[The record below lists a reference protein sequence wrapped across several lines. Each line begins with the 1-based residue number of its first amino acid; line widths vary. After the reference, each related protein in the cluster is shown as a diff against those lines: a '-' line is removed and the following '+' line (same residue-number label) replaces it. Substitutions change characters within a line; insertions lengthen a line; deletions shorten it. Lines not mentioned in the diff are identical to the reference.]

1 MALSIN
7 SLINSSNNY
16 DDDDESN
23 IFFANA
29 FQFTNLLS
37 DDITKNEN
45 VNIQLPEI
53 SDRKSNSVCGNYQYF
68 LAQISCLSCDVL
80 CKVVRE
86 DLKESK
92 VKIAIY
98 DLNSESEILK
108 KCSHPNIIKMIGA
121 GEQPRPFLVLEHLT
135 GGTLADL
142 LLSSSSC
149 SIVSSCSLVAEAQS
163 PIKSCKSSIFN
174 LHTLPISFDRALH
187 VSRSLC
193 RAFQYLHEDLSA
205 EFSVVF
211 RNLKPESIGFSS
223 EGSLKLFDFT
233 LAAILLK
240 PGSDVEK
247 VEKLKGKVGS
257 LRYMAPEMYLMQLY
271 TESVDVYSF
280 GILLWQLVTCEKPF
294 DGYSSEQLVKEVGD
308 IIYYTD
314 HFVLPLNNYN
324 PLFFTPPQV
333 IHGGLRPALTDAHF
347 SSYEQLQELLASCW
361 ASNPLDRPSFR
372 SISEKLEV
380 INNIHKKTKQS
391 PKNKSRP
398 NSSGEPCK
406 FSDEISS
413 EFSNSKITSDET
425 CL

>member
-1 MALSIN
+1 MIIAVDYIFVNHRIILKFNRASLSFEVLIGLKENLIYYRLSNSMELSIN

-23 IFFANA
+23 ILFANA
-29 FQFTNLLS
+29 FQFTNFLS

-68 LAQISCLSCDVL
+68 LAQILCLSSINGDVL

-108 KCSHPNIIKMIGA
+108 KCSHPNIIKMIGV

-223 EGSLKLFDFT
+223 EGNLKLFDFT
-233 LAAILLK
+233 LAAILHK

-280 GILLWQLVTCEKPF
+280 GILLWQLITCEKPF

-314 HFVLPLNNYN
+314 HFVITTI
-324 PLFFTPPQV
+324 LFFYPTTGDTWR
-333 IHGGLRPALTDAHF
+333 I
-347 SSYEQLQELLASCW
+347 EAS
-361 ASNPLDRPSFR
+361 
-372 SISEKLEV
+372 
-380 INNIHKKTKQS
+380 IN
-391 PKNKSRP
+391 
-398 NSSGEPCK
+398 
-406 FSDEISS
+406 
-413 EFSNSKITSDET
+413 
-425 CL
+425 